1 MTTEDNK
8 IEDLENQTTSNV
20 EEVSTVE
27 VPEVKVEEAKPL
39 SLDEALLKA
48 FEKHVPS
55 KEEEKPKTAL
65 PKSPEAK
72 AEEAPAEDDG
82 KVIDPITGRAAE
94 PMKAPAGWTPAL
106 REKWGTIDPQ
116 VQKFIRDQEVGM
128 ARKLQD
134 VSEERK
140 IANEFKSTV
149 APYEAMLRQFNTT
162 AKDHV
167 GELLNMSYTLNTGS
181 AQTKAQVIYN
191 LIQHFKPDPQALQ
204 SLFAGQQPQAQQA
217 QAPVN
222 VQDEVKKTLAA
233 EREAQQEQS
242 IKDEITRFETDPK
255 NEFFGDVRDLMSKV
269 ITAGLVEAPTTTE
282 LFRKAYDL
290 ACAQHPEVSK
300 VLAGRVQQTAPA
312 VQQAAPTR
320 SVKPSLNGGG
330 KSKIP
335 VRSVSLDDA
344 VAEGMK
350 RAGLM

>member
-27 VPEVKVEEAKPL
+27 TAPEVKVEETKPL

-48 FEKHVPS
+48 FEKHVPP
-55 KEEEKPKTAL
+55 KEEAKPKTAL
-65 PKSPEAK
+65 PKPVEVA
-72 AEEAPAEDDG
+72 AEEAPAEDEG
-82 KVIDPITGRAAE
+82 KLIDPITGRAAE

-106 REKWGTIDPQ
+106 REKWGGIDPQ

-140 IANEFKSTV
+140 IATEFKSTV
-149 APYEAMLRQFNTT
+149 APYEAMLRGFNVS

-167 GELLNMSYTLNTGS
+167 SELLNLSYTLNTGS
-181 AQTKAQVIYN
+181 PQTKAQVLHN
-191 LIQHFKPDPQALQ
+191 LIQHFKPDIQTLI
-204 SLFAGQQPQAQQA
+204 SLSNGAQPQAA
-217 QAPVN
+217 IPAPVN
-222 VQDEVKKTLAA
+222 VQAEVQKTLAA
-233 EREAQQEQS
+233 EREAAQEQS
-242 IKDEITRFETDPK
+242 IQTEISNFQNDPK
-255 NEFFGDVRDLMSKV
+255 NEFFGDVRDLMSKA
-269 ITAGLVEAPTTTE
+269 ITAGLVTAPTTSE
-282 LFRKAYDL
+282 LFKKAYDF
-290 ACAQHPEVSK
+290 ACANHPEVSK
-300 VLAGRVQQTAPA
+300 VLAGRAQAAPVA
-312 VQQAAPTR
+312 QQAAPTR
-320 SVKPSLNGGG
+320 SIKPSLNGGG